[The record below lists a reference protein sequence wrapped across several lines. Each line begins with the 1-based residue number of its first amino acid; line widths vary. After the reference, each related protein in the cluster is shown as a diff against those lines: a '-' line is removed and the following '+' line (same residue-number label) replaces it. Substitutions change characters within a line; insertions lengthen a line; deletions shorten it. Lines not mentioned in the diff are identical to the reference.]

1 MAPSRD
7 ALLSLGATVNV
18 MVPLPCPEVGD
29 NPEIQLTVV
38 EASHAHS
45 G

>member
-1 MAPSRD
+1 MAPSRE
-7 ALLSLGATVNV
+7 AELSFGATLNATVLF
-18 MVPLPCPEVGD
+18 PFPDAGD